1 MATIFGTNGADIL
14 RGTSSADAIY
24 GFWGDD
30 SITGGLGRDF
40 LYGGMGNDTLDGGA
54 GRNVLDGGGG
64 FDLVLYSSRIS
75 PVRADLRTGVVGF
88 PNGATDT
95 LIDIEAIDGGSGADR
110 FIGNGAGNRFWGSGG
125 NDTLIGNFGSDTL
138 LGGGGADSLD
148 GGSGQDSL
156 VGGFGNDTMRG
167 GAHDDI
173 FSFGPIVRLADP
185 YTLALVDYG
194 RDVIDGG
201 AGTDA
206 LVIDGPSFWVAYSD
220 DKGGDGGTT
229 GIDTGAPAV
238 RANLGAGTLR
248 IGDSSN
254 RSTLISIENIE
265 TGSGDDSINGSS
277 GDNFIRAGDGMN
289 VVYAG
294 AGDDTI
300 IGGNHLLGD
309 DEGRHGR
316 SVEILNG
323 GAGDDAIYGMGSWAQ
338 HDGLG
343 GGGSAPY
350 AGTDI
355 FVGGAGNDTLYGGG
369 NGDGV
374 APNSAAIQIMTGGAG
389 NDIFVLTDFMGY
401 EDDGSSI
408 SFQLTTITDF
418 ERGRDKIDFDFSDFT
433 GRITFRGESA
443 GDLAAGDLAYS
454 HDGADTIV
462 QLRIEDDGFSDPSI
476 YDTLTIILSDYTG
489 PLSASDFDL
498 G

>member
-1 MATIFGTNGADIL
+1 MATIHGTNGADELL
-14 RGTSSADAIY
+14 RGTNSADAIY
-24 GFWGDD
+24 GLWGDD
-30 SITGGLGRDF
+30 SIEGVQGRDF
-40 LYGGMGNDTLDGGA
+40 LYGGMGDDTLDGGA

-88 PNGATDT
+88 PGGATDT

-148 GGSGQDSL
+148 GGNGQDSL

-173 FSFGPIVRLADP
+173 FSFGPIGRLSDDGNDVAV
-185 YTLALVDYG
+185 VDYG

-201 AGTDA
+201 AGTDTLLIEGP
-206 LVIDGPSFWVAYSD
+206 LVPTNDFAVV
-220 DKGGDGGTT
+220 TRE
-229 GIDTGAPAV
+229 APPV
-238 RANLGAGTLR
+238 RANLGTGTLR
-248 IGDSSN
+248 IGDSDN

-265 TGSGDDSINGSS
+265 TGSGADSINGSA
-277 GDNFIRAGDGMN
+277 GDNFISVGDGAN

-294 AGDDTI
+294 AGNDTI
-300 IGGNHLLGD
+300 IGGHSILD
-309 DEGRHGR
+309 YEDEAGAP
-316 SVEILNG
+316 SFVELLNG
-323 GAGDDAIYGMGSWAQ
+323 GDGDDVIYGK
-338 HDGLG
+338 
-343 GGGSAPY
+343 GSAVFIARSDTGADY

-355 FVGGAGNDTLYGGG
+355 LVGGNGNDTIYGGAAIQIMSGGAGND
-369 NGDGV
+369 V
-374 APNSAAIQIMTGGAG
+374 
-389 NDIFVLTDFMGY
+389 FVLTDAVSY
-401 EDDGSSI
+401 SYDTP
-408 SFQLTTITDF
+408 SFETTTITDF
-418 ERGRDKIDFDFSDFT
+418 ERGKDRIGFDFSDFT
-433 GRITFRGESA
+433 GRITFRSESA

-454 HDGADTIV
+454 HDGADTII
-462 QLRIEDDGFSDPSI
+462 QLRIEDDGFSDPSV